1 VFAEQGF
8 HGATLEA
15 VAAGAGVSK
24 GALFH
29 YFPSKEQ
36 LFLALLEDLLGAG
49 IRDIEA
55 VVAERGSESA
65 HLGAALE
72 TFLRRMNS
80 DPRWLPLLLE
90 FLAYGSR
97 NPAARAGI
105 TEHFL
110 RPAREAAAGNA
121 RSLGIPESEL
131 LSHEELGLVI
141 SALVNGLAIDRA
153 LDPGAVPNDL
163 LGRLFIILRAGLSA
177 TARQS

>member
-1 VFAEQGF
+1 
-8 HGATLEA
+8 
-15 VAAGAGVSK
+15 
-24 GALFH
+24 
-29 YFPSKEQ
+29 
-36 LFLALLEDLLGAG
+36 
-49 IRDIEA
+49 
-55 VVAERGSESA
+55 
-65 HLGAALE
+65 
-72 TFLRRMNS
+72 
-80 DPRWLPLLLE
+80 
-90 FLAYGSR
+90 
-97 NPAARAGI
+97 
-105 TEHFL
+105 L